1 MRENVF
7 VKNEENSESPFKLA
21 TVGTIYDDGIS
32 LILDGDDTPS
42 QKKYKRL
49 RNVAV
54 NEGQRVL
61 CVKMGKTS
69 YIIIGEL
76 YPR

>member
-32 LILDGDDTPS
+32 LVMTSTISIHIQD
-42 QKKYKRL
+42 RL
-49 RNVAV
+49 
-54 NEGQRVL
+54 VL
-61 CVKMGKTS
+61 VTVVLAIS
-69 YIIIGEL
+69 
-76 YPR
+76 R

>member
-7 VKNEENSESPFKLA
+7 VKNEENQESPFRIA
-21 TVGTIYDDGIS
+21 TVATIYDDGIS
-32 LILDGDDTPS
+32 LILDGTETPS
-42 QKKYKRL
+42 KKRYKRL

-61 CVKMGKTS
+61 CVKIGKTS